1 MGAVEKIQKNY
12 ISVEDYF
19 EMEEQSEIRHEYYDG
34 EVYAM
39 AGTTLVHNEIVQNIG
54 GKLRSEFRPKGCK
67 ILVEAVK
74 LEAIKRFYYP
84 YPDVMLTC
92 DEEDKKA
99 EYFIKNP
106 SLLVEVLSKSTMS
119 HDRGFKL
126 RRYKT
131 IPSLQYYLIVSQYE
145 YLVELYTRFDDS
157 SSWLYD
163 VYENKDDVIIFE
175 KINLSLSLS
184 SIYEGIVMREE
195 DKEKEEDYL

>member
-39 AGTTLVHNEIVQNIG
+39 AGTTLVHNAIVQNIARDLYS
-54 GKLRSEFRPKGCK
+54 KFNPKGCK
-67 ILVEAVK
+67 VLVEAVK

-145 YLVELYTRFDDS
+145 YLVELYSRFDDS

-163 VYENKDDVIIFE
+163 VYENKDDVITFE

-184 SIYEGIVMREE
+184 SIYEGIIMREE